1 MQRSAGVGYPAQV
14 SPRAPLAL
22 LLLVACPGEP
32 ATSATDS
39 DAGESSTASTT
50 SSGSSGD
57 GASGSTSDVTTST
70 GTSGSPTEAATEV
83 TGGSTTEDPALA
95 CNGHPALCSRRYDEV
110 AYPCTHNSYSSQD
123 AGFTQLVANQR
134 RTVAVQLADGVRAL
148 MLDVRLDDG
157 ATALCHGSCMYGKTP
172 HVEVLADVAA
182 FLADNPREVVTILYE
197 DSADVE
203 AIAADYAALALEDE
217 VFVYEGGPFPT
228 LEEMIAADTRLVV
241 TAEQGGPPPAWYHHL
256 WDVAWDTPYSY
267 MSPDEFS
274 CAPNRGDPDNPL
286 FLVNHW
292 VNSVLD
298 LPSEMNAIE
307 VNTYEVLH
315 ARVVECM
322 QASADFPNFVAVD
335 YYERGDLFAVVDA
348 INGV

>member
-1 MQRSAGVGYPAQV
+1 M
-14 SPRAPLAL
+14 SPRSPLVV
-22 LLLVACPGEP
+22 LLLVACTGEP
-32 ATSATDS
+32 ATSASET
-39 DAGESSTASTT
+39 DAGESPTATSST
-50 SSGSSGD
+50 SGSSGE
-57 GASGSTSDVTTST
+57 GATGSTGDVTTTT
-70 GTSGSPTEAATEV
+70 GTGGSPTEVTTEV
-83 TGGSTTEDPALA
+83 TGETTAASTGEDPALA
-95 CNGHPALCSRRYDEV
+95 CNGHVALCSRRYDEV

-148 MLDVRLDDG
+148 MLDVHLDEG
-157 ATALCHGSCMYGKTP
+157 ATALCHGSCTYGKTP
-172 HVEVLADVAA
+172 HVEVLADIAA

-197 DSADVE
+197 DSASVE
-203 AIAADYAALALEDE
+203 AIAADYAALDLEDR
-217 VFVYEGGPFPT
+217 VFVYGGGEFPT
-228 LEEMIAADTRLVV
+228 LEAMIAADTRLVV

-256 WDVAWDTPYSY
+256 WDLAWDTPYSY
-267 MSPDEFS
+267 MSPDDFS
-274 CAPNRGDPDNPL
+274 CELNRGSTENPL

-322 QASADFPNFVAVD
+322 QTSGDFPNFVAVD

>member
-1 MQRSAGVGYPAQV
+1 V
-14 SPRAPLAL
+14 SSRAL
-22 LLLVACPGEP
+22 LFVPVLAACVADPS
-32 ATSATDS
+32 TSATDS

-50 SSGSSGD
+50 TSGSSGG
-57 GASGSTSDVTTST
+57 GAT
-70 GTSGSPTEAATEV
+70 
-83 TGGSTTEDPALA
+83 GSTTGVTAPTGTTEATTETTSDATGPTTGDDPGLA
-95 CNGHPALCSRRYDEV
+95 CNGHVALCERRYDEV

-134 RTVAVQLADGVRAL
+134 RTVAVQLEEGVRAL
-148 MLDVRLDDG
+148 MLDVHIDEG
-157 ATALCHGSCMYGKTP
+157 ATALCHGTCTYGKTP
-172 HVEVLADVAA
+172 HVEVLADIAA
-182 FLADNPREVVTILYE
+182 FLADNPREIVTILYE
-197 DSADVE
+197 DSADV
-203 AIAADYAALALEDE
+203 ADIAADFAALDLEAK

-228 LEEMIAADTRLVV
+228 LAEMIAADTRLVV

-256 WDVAWDTPYSY
+256 WDLAWDTPYSY

-274 CAPNRGDPDNPL
+274 CGLGRGAADNPL

-298 LPSEMNAIE
+298 LPLEMNAIE

-315 ARVVECM
+315 ARVVQCM
-322 QASADFPNFVAVD
+322 QESGDFPNFVAVD

-348 INGV
+348 LNGV